1 MLCLDQSSVLLAAG
15 LELTL
20 FTSSPSAL
28 GPIANVLSEPDL
40 SQPGRRISR
49 AEGVSRGLDHST

>member
-40 SQPGRRISR
+40 SQPGRRI
-49 AEGVSRGLDHST
+49 